1 MIIKCKPVYNFQSVE
16 FEFEINGVN
25 DLPEMFALYKL
36 IVSGLKD
43 IAPEQPAQPK
53 AVTIPK
59 EPMATEKQKNLLIKL
74 GLDEKEVN
82 KMTTK
87 QAFMKIKELTE

>member
-1 MIIKCKPVYNFQSVE
+1 MIIKFKPVYNFQSVE
-16 FEFEINGVN
+16 FEAEINSPE
-25 DLPEMFALYKL
+25 DLEKAFNSYKICL
-36 IVSGLKD
+36 EKLQQ

-53 AVTIPK
+53 AAAPK
-59 EPMATEKQKNLLIKL
+59 EPMATEKQKALLIKL

-87 QAFMKIKELTE
+87 QAYMKIKELTE

>member
-1 MIIKCKPVYNFQSVE
+1 MIIKFKPVYNFQSVE
-16 FEFEINGVN
+16 FEAEINSPE
-25 DLPEMFALYKL
+25 DLDKAFNSYKICL
-36 IVSGLKD
+36 EKLQQ

-53 AVTIPK
+53 AAPK
-59 EPMATEKQKNLLIKL
+59 EPMATEKQKALLIKL

-87 QAFMKIKELTE
+87 QAYMKIKELTE